1 MAKDSDSLAGG
12 FDAESTGGVLSGFL
26 AEEDEFDR
34 RALWRLGSW
43 GVASVGA
50 VVIAFLANQ
59 SSIGARREQIA
70 STDLARQS
78 QQLQSIAKETQNEAR
93 RLGSAI
99 ETLNN
104 DRDRLFS
111 RVAGLEQGLESVTG
125 AIARQNPV
133 LTPPQP
139 AMPAAAAAPASS
151 SPAPAG
157 VASTN
162 PMATATSPTAPP
174 TVSSPATAP
183 AATAATGLALE
194 MPATAQKPAPAA
206 TSLASQMP
214 ATAQKPAPAATTA
227 AVNAATTAERAATGA
242 HTADKPVANGAR
254 SEPATATTPAEA
266 QASANGPASS
276 LVASKSMMAPPDPA
290 AGKLTEPSQP
300 PKIIMAAPIPEV
312 LASVPP
318 DEEAM
323 EQDAVPA
330 VPRLAVQRT
339 EFGVDVGTANSIPG
353 LRALWRGLI
362 KSKSNAALTTLR
374 PIIAIKE
381 GINGLGIQ
389 LRLVAGPISD
399 AAAAAKICAA
409 MIASD
414 RPCTTTVFEGQ
425 RLALNPDEAAPA
437 EAKPATQAKPV
448 QQKRSAPK
456 RPVATEEP
464 APKPEPSTLSTI
476 FSRHQ

>member
-50 VVIAFLANQ
+50 VIVAILANQ

-70 STDLARQS
+70 SADLARQS
-78 QQLQSIAKETQNEAR
+78 QQLQSMAKETQNEAR

-111 RVAGLEQGLESVTG
+111 RVAVLEQGLDSVTG
-125 AIARQNPV
+125 TVARQNPAPA
-133 LTPPQP
+133 PPQP
-139 AMPAAAAAPASS
+139 AIPAAAAAPASS

-162 PMATATSPTAPP
+162 PMAVATSPTAPP

-183 AATAATGLALE
+183 TATAATGLASE

-206 TSLASQMP
+206 TGSTSQMP
-214 ATAQKPAPAATTA
+214 ATAQKPAPAA
-227 AVNAATTAERAATGA
+227 VNAATAADRAAAGA
-242 HTADKPVANGAR
+242 HTADRPVANGAR
-254 SEPATATTPAEA
+254 SEPAAATAPAEA

-276 LVASKSMMAPPDPA
+276 LVASKSMLAPPDPA
-290 AGKLTEPSQP
+290 AGKLTEPGYP

-318 DEEAM
+318 DEETM

-339 EFGVDVGTANSIPG
+339 DFGVDVGTANSIPG
-353 LRALWRGLI
+353 LRALWRGLV

-381 GINGLGIQ
+381 GSNGLGFQ

-437 EAKPATQAKPV
+437 EAKPATQAKPL

-456 RPVATEEP
+456 RTVATEEP

-476 FSRHQ
+476 FNRHQ

>member
-12 FDAESTGGVLSGFL
+12 FDAESTGGVLSSFL

-78 QQLQSIAKETQNEAR
+78 QQLQSIAKATQNEAR

-111 RVAGLEQGLESVTG
+111 RVAVLEQGLES
-125 AIARQNPV
+125 RDRRNR
-133 LTPPQP
+133 
-139 AMPAAAAAPASS
+139 ASE
-151 SPAPAG
+151 PCAD
-157 VASTN
+157 
-162 PMATATSPTAPP
+162 ATATRDAGRCCSPGFLKPRACRRGVDEPDGRGNLANR
-174 TVSSPATAP
+174 SPDRIV
-183 AATAATGLALE
+183 TGDSPGCDCGDWFDIGNAYNGAKARAGGE
-194 MPATAQKPAPAA
+194 
-206 TSLASQMP
+206 
-214 ATAQKPAPAATTA
+214 TA
-227 AVNAATTAERAATGA
+227 AVNAATTAEKAAAGG